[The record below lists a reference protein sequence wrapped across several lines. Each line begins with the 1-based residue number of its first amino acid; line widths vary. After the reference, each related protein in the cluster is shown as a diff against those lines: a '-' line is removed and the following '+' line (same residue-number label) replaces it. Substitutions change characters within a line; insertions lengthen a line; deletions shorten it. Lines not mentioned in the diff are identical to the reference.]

1 MTKALY
7 GAIANVG
14 MVAEPTVSTKV
25 PNTSEALSTETCAEG
40 EERKLIALVGRAGTG
55 KHTYLEEYYRRLV
68 SSSAPKPTG
77 AGRPSDYTLLGY
89 GFIERMG
96 LHPRE
101 QQEYIKMIKG
111 DVSITLPNP
120 YMFVTYSPYILDAMG
135 WEMAHNVICF
145 HRSEST
151 GRFYRGSIQC
161 HPESGWNVGTDE
173 TITLGKF
180 WDAVGEDW
188 LEEYGE
194 DVTDYG
200 TQL

>member
-1 MTKALY
+1 MNKALY
-7 GAIANVG
+7 GAMANVG
-14 MVAEPTVSTKV
+14 MVTEPTVLTKA
-25 PNTSEALSTETCAEG
+25 PNTSAAVSTEISAEG

-55 KHTYLEEYYRRLV
+55 KHTYLEEYYRRLG
-68 SSSAPKPTG
+68 SSASKSIG
-77 AGRPSDYTLLGY
+77 ASNPMDYTLLGY

-101 QQEYIKMIKG
+101 QQEYIDKVKG
-111 DVSITLPNP
+111 DVNITLPNP

-173 TITLGKF
+173 SITLGKF

-194 DVTDYG
+194 DVTNDG

>member
-1 MTKALY
+1 MNKALY
-7 GAIANVG
+7 GAMANVG
-14 MVAEPTVSTKV
+14 MVVEPVVSTTVPSTSTTVS
-25 PNTSEALSTETCAEG
+25 AHICAEG
-40 EERKLIALVGRAGTG
+40 EERKLIALVGRTGTG
-55 KHTYLEEYYRRLV
+55 KHTYLEEYYRRLG
-68 SSSAPKPTG
+68 SSASKPI
-77 AGRPSDYTLLGY
+77 GRGNPVDYILLGY

-101 QQEYIKMIKG
+101 QQEYIDMIKG
-111 DVSITLPNP
+111 DISIALPNP

-173 TITLGKF
+173 SITLGKF

-194 DVTDYG
+194 DVTYA
-200 TQL
+200 

>member
-25 PNTSEALSTETCAEG
+25 PSTSEALSTETCAEG

-55 KHTYLEEYYRRLV
+55 KHTYLEEYYRRLG
-68 SSSAPKPTG
+68 SSTSNPI
-77 AGRPSDYTLLGY
+77 GRGNPVDYILLGY

-101 QQEYIKMIKG
+101 QQEYIDKVKG
-111 DVSITLPNP
+111 AGIALPNP

-145 HRSEST
+145 HRSEE
-151 GRFYRGSIQC
+151 GKFYRGSIQC

-194 DVTDYG
+194 DVTDGG